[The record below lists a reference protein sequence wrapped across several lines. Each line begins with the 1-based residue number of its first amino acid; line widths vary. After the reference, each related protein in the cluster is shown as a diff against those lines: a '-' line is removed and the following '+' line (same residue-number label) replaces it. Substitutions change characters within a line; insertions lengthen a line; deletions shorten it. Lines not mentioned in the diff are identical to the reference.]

1 MKTKLL
7 FTSILILMLNVVLA
21 NPNSNSYIKNTLDPI
36 VTMASD
42 ATICPGN
49 SATLFITGTPNS
61 TATIRSSNFAI
72 YAAFIPQS
80 GTVTFTTPILQE
92 TTTFS
97 IIEIKEFATQITTP
111 ITDVFVTI
119 TVIPNG
125 CTNVSVAVQNDN
137 PLICNIG
144 ECVNLTAIPTPVPSS
159 SSYEVSSI
167 PYCPQAPFNDPSFI
181 QFPLTADDTYSPV
194 FNLPFNFCF
203 YGNNF
208 SSVQI
213 GDNGVISFGT
223 NYTPNS
229 SYQNAYSQTIQFSNP
244 AFPNNG
250 TQGADSPFRNM
261 ICGVYQDTNS
271 AVFPPTGIIRS
282 VNYQLIGVYPC
293 RKLIVNF
300 NLGQFNCGYDNGEQS
315 SQIVLYEISN
325 IVEVYVKN
333 RTPCNTWQ
341 AGRGV
346 IGIKGSGENPPFTV
360 APGRD
365 SGNWTATNE
374 AWRFTPNGPNVPYTF
389 QWLENGTQISTD
401 LSIAVCPTETKN
413 YVANAV
419 YDLCGSNYSVDS
431 NSLTIQVRNY
441 QIQDPSDLTVCY
453 NSESNYAVDLTQNSA
468 AVLGNLNPIDFD
480 VYYFTTLEDAINFA
494 NPISNPVNYSFT
506 ENQTI
511 YMGIYDIWFNCTNTK
526 SFNLTILEDVLPPTG
541 ESTQYFIEG
550 QTLNDL
556 IVIGENIS
564 WYDAPEDGNLL
575 PGTTIVQDN
584 TTYYASQ
591 TVNSCESRMAASDR
605 LAVLVT
611 SSLNTDN
618 FELNDVTLSPNPFN
632 DFVTFNYKNTTGTLD
647 IFTILGQKMNS
658 YKLENGQ
665 NTINLNTLSSG
676 VYFFKIS
683 SENRSKSFKLV
694 KK

>member
-7 FTSILILMLNVVLA
+7 LSSILILMLNVVLA
-21 NPNSNSYIKNTLDPI
+21 KSVSNLHVKNTIDPI
-36 VTMASD
+36 VTMTGD

-49 SATLFITGTPNS
+49 SAILTITGTPNS
-61 TATIRSSNFAI
+61 MVTITNSNFLVNT
-72 YAAFIPQS
+72 AFIPQS
-80 GTVTFTTPILQE
+80 GTVLFTTPILQA
-92 TTTFS
+92 TTTYS
-97 IIEIKEFATQITTP
+97 IIEIKEFATQITTQV
-111 ITDVFVTI
+111 TGVSVTI

-125 CTNVSVAVQNDN
+125 CTNVNITVQNDN
-137 PLICNIG
+137 PIICNVG
-144 ECVNLTAIPTPVPSS
+144 ECVNLTAIPTPVPSTT
-159 SSYEVSSI
+159 SYEVSSI

-181 QFPLTADDTYSPV
+181 QFPLTADDTYSPI

-213 GDNGVISFGT
+213 GDNGVISFGS
-223 NYTPNS
+223 NYTPNVFG
-229 SYQNAYSQTIQFSNP
+229 QNAYTQNLPFANP
-244 AFPNNG
+244 SFPS
-250 TQGADSPFRNM
+250 TALSGADAPFRNI
-261 ICGVYQDTNS
+261 ICGVFQDTNT
-271 AVFPPTGIIRS
+271 AVVPPTGLVRS

-300 NLGQFNCGYDNGEQS
+300 NLGQYNCGYNNGEQA
-315 SQIVLYEISN
+315 SQIVLYEVSN

-333 RTPCNTWQ
+333 RTPCNVWQ
-341 AGRGV
+341 GGRGT
-346 IGIKGSGENPPFTV
+346 IGIKGSGENPPFAV

-374 AWRFTPNGPNVPYTF
+374 AWRFTPNGPDVPYTF
-389 QWLENGTQISTD
+389 QWLENGIPISTD
-401 LSIAVCPTETKN
+401 LSISVCPTETKN

-431 NSLTIQVRNY
+431 NNAEIYVRDY
-441 QIQDPSDLTVCY
+441 QIQDPSDISVCF
-453 NSESNYAVDLTQNSA
+453 NSESNYTVDLTQNSA
-468 AVLGNLNPIDFD
+468 VVLGSLNPIDFD
-480 VYYFTTLEDAINFA
+480 VYYFTTQQDAINFA
-494 NPISNPVNYSFT
+494 NPISNPVNYSFS

-511 YMGIYDIWFNCTNTK
+511 YIGIFDIALNCTNTK

-556 IVIGENIS
+556 IVIGENIN
-564 WYDAPEDGNLL
+564 WYDAPEGGNQL
-575 PGTTIVQDN
+575 PGTTLVQDN

-591 TVNSCESRMAASDR
+591 TINSCESRMAASDR

-618 FELNDVTLSPNPFN
+618 FELSDISISPNPFN
-632 DFVTFNYKNTTGTLD
+632 DFVSFNYKNTTGILE

-658 YKLENGQ
+658 YKLESGQ
-665 NTINLNTLSSG
+665 NTFNLNALSSG
-676 VYFFKIS
+676 IYFFKIT
-683 SENRSKSFKLV
+683 SEKKSKSFKLV